1 MKRRRIRKIVAALA
15 LVAGL
20 LSGIRAAGLPPDTG
34 QIPETSSQMVI
45 TKVPVQPVRTPE
57 ITFQAE
63 TSESL
68 RKMAVWET
76 PTAQALEGAQAAYA
90 EENYIWFQGYV
101 YRAVEDAPNFEK
113 TYALTD
119 GTHRASIH
127 HLYVMRLKVNG
138 RWQPA
143 YCMEPDVQVH
153 AGISYGG
160 GSDEKITGD
169 WKVHLTKAQQKAV
182 GTALLYSS
190 LHHPAELT
198 PLESVE
204 WEAATQLLIWE
215 LIMGMRSSSPP
226 YVCTDS
232 SLIDQFTRKNGV
244 RYQEEDGADH
254 ALKTLREKY
263 DALSQEL
270 ATHHALPSFAGESAE
285 AAPVY
290 TMQGNSLRLTDNN
303 RALAQYAFASQTPIA
318 ITQTDTVL
326 TATVPAGASWP
337 TLTFSA
343 SRSVPNP
350 ESSACLFRVFYL
362 DERNQALA
370 TPPGSVPMEPIWAYF
385 KIKEAVKPGTATL
398 QKTSASGEVAGYCF
412 KMWQANGNKIYYGKT
427 DGSGKLYL
435 TDSAYNHNGSKI
447 YAFSGLLDGE
457 FSFREALS
465 ASNCKDS
472 HPIAWRFVVTDQ
484 NGKVTVD
491 KTLQE
496 NELLAD
502 GADFITPRIT
512 LTGLTGGGALTMT
525 IENAP
530 NTAALDLV
538 KTSEDGKVA
547 GIPFTVEEW
556 VPGIG
561 YCRIGRY
568 TTGKD
573 GKISIPKLTVG
584 TTYRLTEDVPTGY
597 IGEAPKEITIQ
608 AGTNT
613 VAFENRPIYGNLALT
628 KIDES
633 APESKLSGAE
643 FTVTYPDGSV
653 TVMPEVLDSHGNGTG
668 VYRLERLPYGHY
680 TVQETKAP
688 EGYALNDATFEVN
701 VIEEKTYVVEA
712 KGFQGVPNRQ
722 QVGSIQVKKV
732 DPERKP
738 LSGVS
743 FLLEYSLDEKDW
755 KPVKFRE
762 ENSLPVIGGCTS
774 AGLKDGILTT
784 SEDGST
790 LFSGLSISIGERHIY
805 YRLTETAAPEGYTLL
820 PEPVFE
826 SQLPQNGSRNIT
838 VTAINTPTFT
848 LPFTG
853 SMGFTTVTLGLL
865 LAEFALCAALFLRR
879 KKHFKQA

>member
-1 MKRRRIRKIVAALA
+1 MNYKVKRLFCGLA
-15 LVAGL
+15 VCLFL
-20 LSGIRAAGLPPDTG
+20 FGLPPSVLAMGVGSVAPT
-34 QIPETSSQMVI
+34 
-45 TKVPVQPVRTPE
+45 
-57 ITFQAE
+57 
-63 TSESL
+63 
-68 RKMAVWET
+68 ET
-76 PTAQALEGAQAAYA
+76 PTTQSLEGAQAASS

-101 YRAVEDAPNFEK
+101 YRAEEDAPNFEK

-119 GTHRASIH
+119 GTHHASIH

-138 RWQPA
+138 HWQPA

-153 AGISYGG
+153 PGINYGG

-182 GTALLYSS
+182 GTALLYSR

-215 LIMGMRSSSPP
+215 LIMGMRSLSPP
-226 YVCTDS
+226 YACTDS

-244 RYQEEDGADH
+244 RYQEEDGAEY
-254 ALKTLREKY
+254 ALKALREKY
-263 DALSQEL
+263 DALSREL
-270 ATHHALPSFAGESAE
+270 AAHNVLPSFAGESAE

-290 TMQGNSLRLTDNN
+290 IIQGNSLSLTDSNQ
-303 RALAQYAFASQTPIA
+303 ALTHYAFASQNPIA

-370 TPPGSVPMEPIWAYF
+370 TPPGSVPMESVWAYF
-385 KIKEAVKPGTATL
+385 KIKETGKPGTATL
-398 QKTSASGEVAGYCF
+398 QKTAASGEVAGYCF

-427 DGSGKLYL
+427 DSSGKVYL
-435 TDSAYNHNGSKI
+435 TDSAYNQSGSRT

-457 FSFREALS
+457 FSFRETLS
-465 ASNCKDS
+465 ASDCKDS
-472 HPIAWRFVVTDQ
+472 HPVAWRFVVTDA
-484 NGKVTVD
+484 NGKVAVD

-512 LTGLTGGGALTMT
+512 LTGLTGGGTLTMT

-530 NTAALDLV
+530 NTAALELV

-584 TTYRLTEDVPTGY
+584 TTYRLTEDVPEGY

-613 VAFENRPIYGNLALT
+613 VAFENRPIYGSMELT

-633 APESKLSGAE
+633 NPKIKLSGAE
-643 FTVTYPDGSV
+643 FTVTYPDGSA
-653 TVMPEVLDSHGNGTG
+653 TVMPEILNSHGNGTG
-668 VYRLERLPYGHY
+668 VYRLERLPYGRY

-688 EGYALNDATFEVN
+688 EGYVLNDTIFEVN

-722 QVGSIQVKKV
+722 QMGSIQVKKV
-732 DPERKP
+732 DPEGKP

-755 KPVKFRE
+755 KPVEFRE
-762 ENSLPVIGGCTS
+762 EGSLPVIGSCTS
-774 AGLKDGILTT
+774 AGLGDGILAT
-784 SEDGST
+784 SKDGSA

-805 YRLTETAAPEGYTLL
+805 YRLTETASPDGYALL
-820 PEPVFE
+820 PEPVFMGE
-826 SQLPQNGSRNIT
+826 LSQNGSRDIT
-838 VTAINTPTFT
+838 VTAVNTSTFT

-853 SMGFTTVTLGLL
+853 STGFTTVTLGLL

>member
-1 MKRRRIRKIVAALA
+1 MNYKVKRLFCGLA
-15 LVAGL
+15 VCLFL
-20 LSGIRAAGLPPDTG
+20 LGLPPSILATG
-34 QIPETSSQMVI
+34 IGSI
-45 TKVPVQPVRTPE
+45 
-57 ITFQAE
+57 
-63 TSESL
+63 
-68 RKMAVWET
+68 T
-76 PTAQALEGAQAAYA
+76 PTEMQALEGAQAAYA

-226 YVCTDS
+226 YACTDS

-263 DALSQEL
+263 DALSREL
-270 ATHHALPSFAGESAE
+270 AAHHALPSFAGESAE

-290 TMQGNSLRLTDNN
+290 TMQGNSLRLTDSNQ
-303 RALAQYAFASQTPIA
+303 ALAQYAFASQNPIA

-398 QKTSASGEVAGYCF
+398 QKTAACGEVAGYCF

-435 TDSAYNHNGSKI
+435 TDSTYNHNGSKI

-465 ASNCKDS
+465 ASDCKDS
-472 HPIAWRFVVTDQ
+472 HLIAWRFVVTDQ

-491 KTLQE
+491 KT
-496 NELLAD
+496 D
-502 GADFITPRIT
+502 HD
-512 LTGLTGGGALTMT
+512 
-525 IENAP
+525 
-530 NTAALDLV
+530 
-538 KTSEDGKVA
+538 
-547 GIPFTVEEW
+547 
-556 VPGIG
+556 
-561 YCRIGRY
+561 
-568 TTGKD
+568 
-573 GKISIPKLTVG
+573 
-584 TTYRLTEDVPTGY
+584 
-597 IGEAPKEITIQ
+597 
-608 AGTNT
+608 
-613 VAFENRPIYGNLALT
+613 
-628 KIDES
+628 
-633 APESKLSGAE
+633 
-643 FTVTYPDGSV
+643 
-653 TVMPEVLDSHGNGTG
+653 H
-668 VYRLERLPYGHY
+668 
-680 TVQETKAP
+680 
-688 EGYALNDATFEVN
+688 
-701 VIEEKTYVVEA
+701 
-712 KGFQGVPNRQ
+712 
-722 QVGSIQVKKV
+722 
-732 DPERKP
+732 
-738 LSGVS
+738 
-743 FLLEYSLDEKDW
+743 
-755 KPVKFRE
+755 
-762 ENSLPVIGGCTS
+762 
-774 AGLKDGILTT
+774 
-784 SEDGST
+784 
-790 LFSGLSISIGERHIY
+790 
-805 YRLTETAAPEGYTLL
+805 
-820 PEPVFE
+820 
-826 SQLPQNGSRNIT
+826 
-838 VTAINTPTFT
+838 
-848 LPFTG
+848 
-853 SMGFTTVTLGLL
+853 
-865 LAEFALCAALFLRR
+865 
-879 KKHFKQA
+879 